1 MPVNLQGKGHQARGQ
16 AQEALSALS
25 VTGVATPR
33 FRVPGAELR
42 PAGASSLQPLT
53 QVLSRLLSKGTQR
66 GSAAQSIDGSA
77 GIPPRTV

>member
-1 MPVNLQGKGHQARGQ
+1 MPVNLQGKGTRPRGQ
-16 AQEALSALS
+16 AQEALSSLS
-25 VTGVATPR
+25 VTGVATQR
-33 FRVPGAELR
+33 FRVPGPELR

-53 QVLSRLLSKGTQR
+53 QVLSRPLSKGTQG